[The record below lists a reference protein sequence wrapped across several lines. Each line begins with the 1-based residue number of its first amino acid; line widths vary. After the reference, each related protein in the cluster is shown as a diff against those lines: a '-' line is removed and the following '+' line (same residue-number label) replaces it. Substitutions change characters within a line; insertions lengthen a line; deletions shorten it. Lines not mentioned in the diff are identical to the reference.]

1 MANKTITISREEYR
15 HKVMSQITELGATG
29 GGKFKDDPMFKFAM
43 SLNNMSIA
51 RDIEKLLFGD
61 EENKEG

>member
-29 GGKFKDDPMFKFAM
+29 GGASSRTILCLS
-43 SLNNMSIA
+43 SL
-51 RDIEKLLFGD
+51 
-61 EENKEG
+61 

>member
-1 MANKTITISREEYR
+1 MANNTITISREEYR

-29 GGKFKDDPMFKFAM
+29 GKFEDDPMFKFAM

>member
-29 GGKFKDDPMFKFAM
+29 GGQVRGR
-43 SLNNMSIA
+43 SYV
-51 RDIEKLLFGD
+51 
-61 EENKEG
+61 